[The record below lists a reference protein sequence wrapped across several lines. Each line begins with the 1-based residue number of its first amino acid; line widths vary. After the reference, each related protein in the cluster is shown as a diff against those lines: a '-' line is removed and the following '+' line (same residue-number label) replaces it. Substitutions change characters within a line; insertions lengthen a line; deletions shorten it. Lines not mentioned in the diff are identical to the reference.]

1 MLLVANNILNEDIN
15 YTIDLWVEELIQLQ
29 RGRKKVS
36 LLKKKMFP
44 SGKVNIFLT

>member
-29 RGRKKVS
+29 SGPKKVS
-36 LLKKKMFP
+36 LLKKKMFR
-44 SGKVNIFLT
+44 SGKVKSFLT